1 RENWNQSELHAVST
15 YAASW
20 RPELQLVLDR
30 GAPAADSPDFSHRPR
45 AVLRNETMGRERLRI
60 RLIDMLR
67 YPGYLIYSM
76 LLLTG
81 VTWAEYRGWSMSR
94 VNEVKNVPKTVR
106 DNPGAYR
113 SHYGYYPRYVGG
125 K

>member
-1 RENWNQSELHAVST
+1 
-15 YAASW
+15 
-20 RPELQLVLDR
+20 
-30 GAPAADSPDFSHRPR
+30 
-45 AVLRNETMGRERLRI
+45 MG
-60 RLIDMLR
+60 

-81 VTWAEYRGWSMSR
+81 VNWAEFRGWSLSG
-94 VNEVKNVPKTVR
+94 VNQVKNVPKTVR

-113 SHYGYYPRYVGG
+113 SHYGFYPRYVGG